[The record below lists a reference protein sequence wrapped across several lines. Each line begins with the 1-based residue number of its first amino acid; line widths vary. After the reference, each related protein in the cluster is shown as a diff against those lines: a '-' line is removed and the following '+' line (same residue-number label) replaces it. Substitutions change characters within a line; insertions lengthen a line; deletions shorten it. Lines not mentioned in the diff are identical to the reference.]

1 MVPETNV
8 FQLTLQV
15 APGTADG
22 TNLATSV
29 SIWALQDDPNPGNSA
44 NGVVVSVSNA
54 PVAHDVSA
62 TVGYNSTGNPITL
75 NITGGVPDSVAVAS
89 PPAHGTAIATGMS
102 IAYTPS
108 AGYSGPDSFTYTAT
122 NAGGTSGP
130 ATVTITVT
138 PQSPSVQSVNVPGPA
153 YYGSG
158 AILNFVVH
166 FDADVTVT
174 GAPELLL
181 TIGTDSRAAV
191 YTSGSHTA
199 DLSFSYTVQPG
210 DADFNGITVNTLS
223 LAGGSMTGT
232 ASGTPVDLLL
242 RNVGPTSGVIVHT
255 ATPTVTIST
264 TAPPIVSGPFTL
276 TVTFSEA
283 VTGFTVGD
291 VSVLNTTVSN
301 LQTADN
307 ITYTLLLS
315 PASPQ
320 VIDIS
325 IPAGVV
331 QNIAGT
337 PNAASNRL
345 SITYA
350 VAPLV
355 SDSAVSVPAGTTTTI
370 TPSLSGPAATAVTVA
385 SGPSHGSVTEDGLSF
400 LYTPQAGF
408 VGTDSF
414 SYTAS
419 NASGT
424 SAPATVTITVV
435 ATAPV
440 ANPVNVTVPFGSVNY
455 PIPLNI
461 TGDPPD
467 GVAVPAGPS
476 HGTVSISGT
485 SITYTPAAGYSGPD
499 SFTYTATN
507 TGGTSAPA
515 TVTITVGAPAAPV
528 ANDVAAS
535 VAANSADN
543 TIALNVTGG
552 SPDSVAVASAP
563 AHGTASVVGASI
575 TYTPAPGYSGPDSFT
590 YTATNAGG
598 TSAPATVTILVSAP
612 TIALS
617 PGALPDATA
626 GIAYSQAITATGG
639 TAPYAFAL
647 SSGVL
652 PAGLSLDASGLLSGT
667 PAVSGSF
674 AFEVTAT
681 DALGASGTQ
690 AYVLAV
696 AENIEAVRQRFD
708 ALGQSFVEGRMSLL
722 ASGIEPPGLNGRTGL
737 SGRPGTVTANASE
750 NTQALAFATS
760 LAEISAAGG
769 AAALLAEDRAD
780 ALPFNVWIDTRLTLH
795 ARTDDV
801 DQWGEFA
808 LAAIG
813 ADYLVNDR
821 FLAGVALYGDWMRDV
836 SDDSEVEGSG
846 FLAGPYVSIGLVEGV
861 TLDASLFYG
870 RSWND
875 ASATMLGMDYSGRFE
890 TDRLLFRTKLEG
902 TWNADALTI
911 RPNATFFLM
920 NEEAGA
926 YTVNSAGGGP
936 IDVPGFEKTDY
947 RLGLGATFEYAYVLD
962 NGVDLTPELGISIAG
977 GNGGDGDF
985 FSVGYGKLTAG
996 VVLAGDA
1003 WRLGG
1008 RVELDAGTSGE
1019 RSVSARG
1026 TFGVGF

>member
-1 MVPETNV
+1 MSSSAFAQWSDMAVDIDASTTSPAAGQDVTYTIEVTNNGPDPATNASLNVTIPSGMTFVSLTSPVGWSSTTPAVGAGGSVTSTNSFMVPETNV

-29 SIWALQDDPNPGNSA
+29 SIWALQDDPNPGNSV
-44 NGVVVSVSNA
+44 NGVVVSVSNT

-75 NITGGVPDSVAVAS
+75 NITGGAPDSVAVAS
-89 PPAHGTAIATGMS
+89 PPAHGTATATGMS

-108 AGYSGPDSFTYTAT
+108 AGYSGPDSFTYTAA
-122 NAGGTSGP
+122 NADGTSGP
-130 ATVTITVT
+130 ATVTITVA
-138 PQSPSVQSVNVPGPA
+138 PPSQSVQSVSVPGPA

-158 AILNFVVH
+158 ATLNFVVH

-181 TIGTDSRAAV
+181 TIGTDSRAAI
-191 YTSGSHTA
+191 YTGGSHTA
-199 DLSFSYTVQPG
+199 NLSFSYTVQPG

-232 ASGTPVDLLL
+232 ASGTPVDLSL

-264 TAPPIVSGPFTL
+264 TAPPVVSGPFTL
-276 TVTFSEA
+276 TVTFSEP
-283 VTGFTVGD
+283 VTGFTVSD
-291 VSVLNTTVSN
+291 ISVLSTTVSN

-307 ITYTLLLS
+307 TTYTLLLS

-435 ATAPV
+435 ANAPV
-440 ANPVNVTVPFGSVNY
+440 ANPVNVAVPFGSVDY

-461 TGDPPD
+461 TGGSPD

-499 SFTYTATN
+499 SFTYTATS

-515 TVTITVGAPAAPV
+515 TVTLV
-528 ANDVAAS
+528 
-535 VAANSADN
+535 
-543 TIALNVTGG
+543 VT
-552 SPDSVAVASAP
+552 
-563 AHGTASVVGASI
+563 
-575 TYTPAPGYSGPDSFT
+575 
-590 YTATNAGG
+590 
-598 TSAPATVTILVSAP
+598 AP

-652 PAGLSLDASGLLSGT
+652 PAGVSLDASGLLSGT
-667 PAVSGSF
+667 PAASGSF

-708 ALGQSFVEGRMSLL
+708 ELGQGFVEARMSLL
-722 ASGIEPPGLNGRTGL
+722 MAGIETPDLRSRIGL
-737 SGRPGTVTANASE
+737 SGRPGTVTASTGE
-750 NTQALAFATS
+750 NTQVLGFATS

-769 AAALLAEDRAD
+769 AAAVLAEGGAAD

-821 FLAGVALYGDWMRDV
+821 FMAGVALYGDWMRDL
-836 SDDSEVEGSG
+836 SDDSAVEGSG
-846 FLAGPYVSIGLVEGV
+846 FLAGPYVSIGLADGV
-861 TLDASLFYG
+861 TLDANLFYG

-875 ASATMLGMDYSGRFE
+875 ASATVLATDYAGRFE
-890 TDRLLFRTKLEG
+890 TDRLLFRAKLEG
-902 TWNADALTI
+902 TWTADALTI

-920 NEEAGA
+920 NEEAED
-926 YTVNSAGGGP
+926 YTVSSAEGSP

-947 RLGLGATFEYAYVLD
+947 RIGLGATFEYAYVLD
-962 NGVDLTPELGISIAG
+962 NGVDLTPQLGISIAG

-985 FSVGYGKLTAG
+985 FSEAYGRLTAG
-996 VVLAGDA
+996 VVLAGEA
-1003 WRLGG
+1003 WKLGG

-1019 RSVSARG
+1019 RAVSARG